1 VENCD
6 TSFFSLSTQVLVLIL
21 VFFLQ
26 AKGKGYAM
34 NTSEELE
41 FVKKVASSTGVILD
55 PVYRYVSLSNSSLFL
70 VMFMVVTTP

>member
-1 VENCD
+1 
-6 TSFFSLSTQVLVLIL
+6 
-21 VFFLQ
+21 
-26 AKGKGYAM
+26 M